1 MLIKRRVIPDYK
13 HFDSGNENYS
23 STRHDRLRKKK
34 FLSLRLKN
42 LQILCLNCHS
52 FTDNYRGKNMGMS
65 AQKETFEVEAG

>member
-1 MLIKRRVIPDYK
+1 MKIIVVRDTTDL
-13 HFDSGNENYS
+13 E
-23 STRHDRLRKKK
+23 KKK